1 MYIVETRINHD
12 SIRCKTKCTN
22 GIANYA
28 TGLSF
33 SNGQKL
39 GYIMKE
45 ITDVKKKTAT
55 ITFRFDTELIDKLQK
70 EAKQHQVTTN
80 TLATQ
85 ALKRFLEWDI
95 YQPRVGLVSL
105 NKPVFVKIF
114 QNLKEKE
121 VIEIASTLGKDE
133 MRDVAMFMKGETDV
147 NSFMAW
153 FEMQMLNSSVHVSH
167 MIDAGTHTFVM
178 KHDLGK
184 NWSLYNKVILE
195 LIFEE
200 LFQKKVDVKYDK
212 NMFALRFSE

>member
-1 MYIVETRINHD
+1 
-12 SIRCKTKCTN
+12 
-22 GIANYA
+22 
-28 TGLSF
+28 
-33 SNGQKL
+33 
-39 GYIMKE
+39 MKE
-45 ITDVKKKTAT
+45 ITNDKKKTTT
-55 ITFRFDTELIDKLQK
+55 ITFRFDTEIIDKLQK
-70 EAKQHQVTTN
+70 EAKNHQVTTN

-95 YQPRVGLVSL
+95 YQSRVGLVSL
-105 NKPVFVKIF
+105 NKPVFVRIF

-121 VIEIASTLGKDE
+121 IIEIASTIGKDE
-133 MRDVAMFMKGETDV
+133 MLGVALFMKGETDV

-167 MIDAGTHTFVM
+167 MVDDGIHTFIM

-184 NWSLYNKVILE
+184 NWSLYNKTILE

-212 NMFALRFSE
+212 NTFALRFSE